1 MLENAASIQASA
13 ADDLFYSING
23 IMALMRAVLP
33 MVLILFHS
41 LILNNLVYNNYCI

>member
-23 IMALMRAVLP
+23 IYGSDESRFADGAYFMTDSQSY
-33 MVLILFHS
+33 FK
-41 LILNNLVYNNYCI
+41 

>member
-23 IMALMRAVLP
+23 IMALMRADVP
-33 MVLILFHS
+33 MVLILGPIHS
-41 LILNNLVYNNYCI
+41 LILAALF

>member
-23 IMALMRAVLP
+23 IMALMRADLP
-33 MVLILFHS
+33 MVLFYDRFTVLFW
-41 LILNNLVYNNYCI
+41 LPYF

>member
-13 ADDLFYSING
+13 ADDLFYCING

-33 MVLILFHS
+33 MVLIL
-41 LILNNLVYNNYCI
+41 

>member
-23 IMALMRAVLP
+23 IIALMRADLP
-33 MVLILFHS
+33 MVLILWPIHS
-41 LILNNLVYNNYCI
+41 LILAALF